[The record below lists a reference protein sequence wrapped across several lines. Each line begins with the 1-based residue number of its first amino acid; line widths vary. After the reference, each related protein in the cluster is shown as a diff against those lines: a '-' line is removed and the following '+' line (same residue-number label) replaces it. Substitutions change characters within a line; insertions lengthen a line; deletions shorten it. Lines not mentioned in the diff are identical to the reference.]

1 MVWFRFYVHLSTGS
15 RLSLFCYL
23 TGFILPDLAT
33 LRHSWHLP
41 LSLSFFLSLLFSW
54 NWWLINCWELLNWLG
69 PHVITSSFRD
79 GNVWLE
85 WKWKS
90 IQASRQFERS
100 EKMFALKIRSKFKL
114 ITAESK
120 GPSVKMTIFPTH
132 LARNWLKLVGI
143 IFIFKLV
150 STFELKETE
159 SIEPHMKKP
168 KFFTNLVRKRK
179 TRPARK
185 LVGDVTSLKTRHVQV
200 SRLNLI
206 PLPLLPSRDV
216 TPRHVAVTF
225 PPTTDKE
232 FRYPKNLETK
242 IL

>member
-1 MVWFRFYVHLSTGS
+1 MHLKKKKVSGGGRGGRRTLIINKNNCLFGWVSVLCSFVNRFSAFTVLLFDRLHSTGLGNVAS
-15 RLSLFCYL
+15 FMTS
-23 TGFILPDLAT
+23 
-33 LRHSWHLP
+33 SS

-54 NWWLINCWELLNWLG
+54 NWWLVNCWELLNWLG

-132 LARNWLKLVGI
+132 LARNWLKLVEI

-159 SIEPHMKKP
+159 SIEPHMKNP
-168 KFFTNLVRKRK
+168 NFSPIWFENEKRG
-179 TRPARK
+179 RQENWW
-185 LVGDVTSLKTRHVQV
+185 VTSRV
-200 SRLNLI
+200 
-206 PLPLLPSRDV
+206 
-216 TPRHVAVTF
+216 
-225 PPTTDKE
+225 
-232 FRYPKNLETK
+232 
-242 IL
+242 